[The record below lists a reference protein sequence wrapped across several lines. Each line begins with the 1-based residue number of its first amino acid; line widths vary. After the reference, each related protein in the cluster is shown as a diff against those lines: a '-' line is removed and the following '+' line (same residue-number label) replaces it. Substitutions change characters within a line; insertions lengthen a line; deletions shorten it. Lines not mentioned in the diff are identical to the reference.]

1 MRHLEDSPFHKGQD
15 VWVVDPGGARRPA
28 EFVGQAET
36 NDWFGG
42 APTVIVV
49 FPDDASSAMVELD
62 RVLPRD
68 RD

>member
-1 MRHLEDSPFHKGQD
+1 MRHLDDGPFHKGQD
-15 VWVVDPGGARRPA
+15 VWVTEQGGGRRAA

-49 FPDDASSAMVELD
+49 FPDDASTALVELD
-62 RVLPRD
+62 RVLARGA
-68 RD
+68 